1 MQKFACRISVFT
13 LAAVGAFAQSTS
25 LPVVVTHTSGMIGV
39 AEGQTA
45 RLNVLNPG
53 VAAPALGVVCSAI
66 LSFLDSTGKVLKST
80 SVSVLPGTAAAP
92 FNLASD
98 ADLALALDAREQI
111 RATITIP
118 AVLPPSTATTT
129 TITTPPAACTLIG
142 TLEIF
147 DSLTR
152 RTQAV
157 LGGFH
162 EVPSVVATPS
172 PSN

>member
-1 MQKFACRISVFT
+1 MQKFACRIGVFT

-25 LPVVVTHTSGMIGV
+25 LPVVVIHTSGMIGV

-53 VAAPALGVVCSAI
+53 VAAPAAGAVCSAV

-80 SVSVLPGTAAAP
+80 SVSVPPGTAAAP

-118 AVLPPSTATTT
+118 AVLPPSATT
-129 TITTPPAACTLIG
+129 TTPPAACTLIG

-172 PSN
+172 TSN